1 MASESNQNNPLEQS
15 SFLYGGNAN
24 YIEQLQ
30 AQYEE
35 NPQSVDQIWQDF
47 FASLN
52 DQKTDVLKNAKGASW
67 QRANWPLAPSDSLTA
82 ALDGDWSKVEALLAK
97 KLKNTAPAA
106 ASATALQD
114 SINAMRLIDAYRRY
128 GHFQAKI
135 DPLELQTNRGNGNEL
150 DIKSYGFSSA
160 DLDKEIFVDGAFG
173 AQKLKLGA
181 LLNILSQKYCGK
193 IGIEYMHI
201 ANLAE
206 RSWLQTNFEN
216 YAADK
221 AVNDTQ
227 KKQILNKLVEAEGF
241 EQFLDA
247 KYKGAK
253 RFGLDG
259 GESLM
264 PALEQTINLAAKSGV
279 QEIIFGMAHR
289 GRLNVLAH
297 IVGKPHRAIFHEFM
311 GGSYKPDDVA
321 GSGDVK
327 YHLGASKDQEIEGQ
341 SVHLSLLP
349 NPSHLEIVD
358 PVVLGKARAK
368 QDELLAKTIADNDVL
383 QLRSKV
389 LPILLHGDAAF
400 AGQGIVQE
408 ILAASSLKGY
418 GVAGSLHIIINNQ
431 VGFTT
436 DPKCSRSSPYASDIA
451 KMIDAPIL
459 HVNGDDPEAVV
470 FVCQLA
476 LQYRQI
482 FHKPA
487 VVDMYCYRRFGHNEG
502 DEPSFTQPIMY
513 QTIKAHKPIV
523 QIYSEKLALK
533 AEELDSLKANWRQKL
548 EAEFTAG
555 SQYKPASADWLAGEW
570 SKLKVAQA
578 SVDYAQASEPKT
590 GVPIDMLKEIASKLV
605 EIPAEFNLHKTIARF
620 IEQRS
625 KMLETG
631 EGLDWSM
638 AEALAFGSLLC
649 EGYPVRLSGED
660 VERGTFSQRH
670 SVVYDQVNNSSYTPL
685 NHLRQN
691 QAKYDVVNSL
701 LSEEGVLGYE
711 YGYSLAQPNGL
722 ILWEA
727 QFGDFANGAQ
737 VVFDQFIASAETKW
751 LRMSG
756 LVCLLPH
763 GFEGQG
769 PEHSSARLERFL
781 QSCAEDNMQVA
792 NCTTPANYF
801 HILRRQLKRDFRKPL
816 IMMTPKSLLRHKR
829 AQSSLAELAQD
840 SSFKCILPDTASL
853 QSDAK
858 IRRVILCSGKVYYD
872 LYEEREKRGI
882 DDIYIMRLEQLYP
895 IPAEKLAA
903 ELSRFAS
910 AEIIW
915 CQEEPKNMGA
925 WSFIAPHLEAT
936 LIDIKAKYTRPSYV
950 GRPAAASPSVGLMSE
965 HLKQLAAFLED
976 ALGA

>member
-1 MASESNQNNPLEQS
+1 MASESNQNDLLEQS

-24 YIEQLQ
+24 YIEQLY

-35 NPQSVDQIWQDF
+35 NPQSLDSAWQEF

-52 DQKTDVLKNAKGASW
+52 DKKADVLKNAKGASW
-67 QRANWPLAPSDSLTA
+67 QRANWPLAPSDTLTA
-82 ALDGDWSKVEALLAK
+82 ALDGDWSKVEALLTK
-97 KLKNTAPAA
+97 KLKNTTPAA

-135 DPLELQTNRGNGNEL
+135 DPLELQTNRGNLDEL
-150 DIKSYGFSSA
+150 NITAYGFSAA
-160 DLDKEIFVDGAFG
+160 DLEKEIFVDGAFG
-173 AQKLKLGA
+173 AEKIKVGA
-181 LLNILSQKYCGK
+181 LLNILTQKYCGK

-201 ANLAE
+201 ANFAE

-216 YAADK
+216 NDASK

-227 KKQILNKLVEAEGF
+227 KKQILNKLIEAEGF

-264 PALEQTINLAAKSGV
+264 PALDQTINLAAKDGV
-279 QEIIFGMAHR
+279 QEIVFGMAHR

-297 IVGKPHRAIFHEFM
+297 ILGKPHRAIFHEFM

-327 YHLGASKDQEIEGQ
+327 YHLGASKDQEIAGQ
-341 SVHLSLLP
+341 AVHLSLLP

-368 QDELLAKTIADNDVL
+368 QDELLASTKAVNDVL
-383 QLRSKV
+383 QLRAKV

-408 ILAASSLKGY
+408 ILAASSLEGY

-470 FVCQLA
+470 FACQLA
-476 LQYRQI
+476 LQYRQT

-513 QTIKAHKPIV
+513 KAIKSHKPIV
-523 QIYSEKLALK
+523 QIYSEKLAIS
-533 AEELDSLKANWRQKL
+533 AQELDSLKTNWRQKL
-548 EAEFTAG
+548 EEEFTAG
-555 SQYKPASADWLAGEW
+555 AQYKPASADWLAGEW
-570 SKLKVAQA
+570 TKLKQA
-578 SVDYAQASEPKT
+578 SSEAASSKT
-590 GVPIDMLKEIASKLV
+590 SVPLEMLKEIASKLV
-605 EIPAEFNLHKTIARF
+605 TIPAEFNLHKTIARF

-631 EGLDWSM
+631 EGLDWAM

-649 EGYPVRLSGED
+649 EGFPVRLSGED

-670 SVVYDQVNNSSYTPL
+670 SVVYDQVNNISYTPL
-685 NHLRQN
+685 NHLQEN

-701 LSEEGVLGYE
+701 LSEEGVLGFE
-711 YGYSLAQPNGL
+711 YGYSLAQPNSL
-722 ILWEA
+722 VLWEA

-829 AQSSLAELAQD
+829 AQSSFAELAQD
-840 SSFKCILPDTASL
+840 SGFKRILPDTASL
-853 QSDAK
+853 QNDAK

-882 DDIYIMRLEQLYP
+882 DDIYIIRLEQLYP
-895 IPAEKLAA
+895 LPATELAQ
-903 ELSRFAS
+903 ELSRFSS
-910 AEIIW
+910 AQMIW

-925 WSFIAPHLEAT
+925 WSFIEPHLEAT
-936 LIDIKAKYTRPSYV
+936 LISINAKYTRARYV

-976 ALGA
+976 ALGQ